1 MENDNSFS
9 QDIETILESLR
20 INCVILSN
28 FHRKKF
34 LYFRNQIKY
43 YRIPVLI
50 LSSVASVWSIA
61 GRDFLEQNIVSLVNC
76 GLGMVASL
84 ITSIELFVGIAS
96 SMENQLIA
104 SREYYQLAIDIYKIL
119 SLERHNRMVNGRE
132 FLNEKF
138 ALYEKL
144 REQTEVLDKKV
155 NDELTHTSKLQELQS
170 ESSVEDV

>member
-1 MENDNSFS
+1 MN
-9 QDIETILESLR
+9 
-20 INCVILSN
+20 
-28 FHRKKF
+28 
-34 LYFRNQIKY
+34 
-43 YRIPVLI
+43 
-50 LSSVASVWSIA
+50 
-61 GRDFLEQNIVSLVNC
+61 FLEQNIVSLVNC

-144 REQTEVLDKKV
+144 REQTEVLDKKI
-155 NDELTHTSKLQELQS
+155 NDELTPSIKLQELQS
-170 ESSVEDV
+170 ESSVDDV